1 MQEIFLN
8 KIKSVN
14 KLSWILWS
22 FFLLQLFNWA
32 SYKIDMAYDHEAV
45 VRKALDI
52 STKNSLNIDSIWLDC
67 SMLKDKSKHKEFKQI
82 KENNYYVDTV
92 LFNCFNQLETQ
103 YKSNLKKRM
112 NHIEG
117 STMINSVFETVPIIN
132 IKVRKVFYRQFLQI
146 AFIYIMFQ
154 LIFNFRSMRSVL
166 NFEKTKNTSKEDF
179 SKVKLNLEH
188 EKPNLFKVIKWGIIM
203 PGILSLTYIFY
214 DTYIVNFKKL
224 FAYGMT
230 KSFDQILKY
239 QIGITSTLMLVM
251 IISLIVVIRQSL
263 KLKRETISHILEN

>member
-14 KLSWILWS
+14 KLAWILWS

-32 SYKIDMAYDHEAV
+32 NYKIDLAYDNEAV

-52 STKNSLNIDSIWLDC
+52 STKNPINIDSIWAYC
-67 SMLKDKSKHKEFKQI
+67 AVLKDKSKLEEFKQI
-82 KENNYYVDTV
+82 KANSNYKDTV
-92 LFNCFNQLETQ
+92 LYNCYNQLETL

-146 AFIYIMFQ
+146 AFIYIVLQ
-154 LIFNFRSMRSVL
+154 LIFNFRSMRSIL
-166 NFEKTKNTSKEDF
+166 NLEKTKKTSKEDF
-179 SKVKLNLEH
+179 SKVKLNLVL
-188 EKPNLFKVIKWGIIM
+188 EKPNLFKVINWGIIM
-203 PGILSLTYIFY
+203 PGFLSLIYILY
-214 DTYIVNFKKL
+214 DIYIVNFKKL
-224 FAYGMT
+224 FAYGLT

-251 IISLIVVIRQSL
+251 IISFIIVIRQSL
-263 KLKRETISHILEN
+263 KLRSETKTQILEN